1 MRFDNDFF
9 REKLFLLGVAFII
22 MGVMVFF
29 GATPRRM
36 AANPV
41 GGAWIGAAVLVSVG
55 LILLGADYYLNR

>member
-1 MRFDNDFF
+1 MAFKNDFV
-9 REKLFLLGVAFII
+9 REKLFLFGVAFII

-41 GGAWIGAAVLVSVG
+41 GGAWIGAAILIGIGITLLV
-55 LILLGADYYLNR
+55 IDYFLNR

>member
-1 MRFDNDFF
+1 MRFDKDFF

-41 GGAWIGAAVLVSVG
+41 GGAWIGAAVLVCAG
-55 LILLGADYYLNR
+55 LVLLGVDYYLNR

>member
-1 MRFDNDFF
+1 LPFDNNIV

-22 MGVMVFF
+22 MGVMVFL

-41 GGAWIGAAVLVSVG
+41 GGAWIGAGILVSIG
-55 LILLGADYYLNR
+55 LVILGIDYYLNR

>member
-55 LILLGADYYLNR
+55 LVLLGVDYYLNR

>member
-1 MRFDNDFF
+1 MAFNSDFV

-22 MGVMVFF
+22 MGVMVFI

-41 GGAWIGAAVLVSVG
+41 GGAWIGAAVLIGIG
-55 LILLGADYYLNR
+55 LILLAIDYYLNR